1 MFPADARTL
10 SGDLA
15 SPQHLAELRVPGAG
29 LNLPAPAADAGE
41 PAHLLLLALQG
52 RVACFH
58 HGLAWHLE
66 PRHFAWLV
74 PSAALTLR
82 PATLRAGEVLAWRFS
97 PAALPPGFRPLL
109 PRPAQPARGPVH
121 GPSPLTPSMQTLL
134 LALRGC
140 PVSPALR
147 TLWGTGK
154 LIELLTLLMPSPAAV
169 AESPAAPVAAPAP
182 RILHPAIRAALDY
195 MGAHLAEPIG
205 LPEISAA
212 AHASPSHLSRLFT
225 AEMGHGPTQH
235 LRRLRLEHAASLLRS
250 GQTNVT
256 EAALAAGYA
265 SLGQFSRAFS
275 EHHGRSPSSVLRGQS
290 A

>member
-10 SGDLA
+10 SGDPA
-15 SPQHLAELRVPGAG
+15 SPQHLAELRIPGSG
-29 LNLPAPAADAGE
+29 LSLASPAPE
-41 PAHLLLLALQG
+41 TEHFPHLLLLTLQG

-66 PRHFAWLV
+66 PRHFAWLI
-74 PSAALTLR
+74 PDASLTLR
-82 PATLRAGEVLAWRFS
+82 PATLRAGEVLAWRFHPS
-97 PAALPPGFRPLL
+97 ALPPEFRPLL
-109 PRPAQPARGPVH
+109 PSRPARGPVH

-154 LIELLTLLMPSPAAV
+154 LIELLSLLMPSPAAV
-169 AESPAAPVAAPAP
+169 PDAGPSTVPAP
-182 RILHPAIRAALDY
+182 PPARILHPAIRAALDY

-265 SLGQFSRAFS
+265 SLGQFSRAFT
-275 EHHGRSPSSVLRGQS
+275 EHHGRSPSSLLRGQT